1 LDGDEQEQRAAQQD
15 RTLPK
20 DPARPFPTLRE
31 RRYSNAL
38 ERGLAILACF
48 TPERPLL
55 GIVEIERMLGTSHTT
70 THRYVTTLVEHGYL
84 TQDRSRKYRLD
95 FGAIDVGMEAL
106 NAIDLCNHAHSEL
119 QALSRATGATVEMA
133 VLDGPEILLVD
144 SVRAR
149 RGAKAKPGEGGH
161 GGVEIAA
168 GSRLPAYC
176 TSMGIV
182 LLAHLLPE
190 IQRQLIAEMALV
202 EHGPKTLVSEQLLRE
217 ELERVRGDGLGIN
230 DEASAESIRA
240 IAAPVRDEAGDVIAA
255 VNVVGDEM
263 VLDLEDLIDRFE
275 GMLLAT
281 TGKISRRLGWD
292 GERWLR

>member
-1 LDGDEQEQRAAQQD
+1 LEGDEEEPGPVQD
-15 RTLPK
+15 ERTLPK

-84 TQDRSRKYRLD
+84 TQDPSRKYRLD
-95 FGAIDVGMEAL
+95 FGAIDVGMQTL

-133 VLDGPEILLVD
+133 VLDGPEILLID

-149 RGAKAKPGEGGH
+149 RGGRARPGEGGNR
-161 GGVEIAA
+161 GEEITA
-168 GSRLPAYC
+168 GSHLPAYC
-176 TSMGIV
+176 TSLGLV
-182 LLAHLLPE
+182 LLAHLPPE
-190 IQRQLIAEMALV
+190 IQRRLIAEMALV
-202 EHGPKTLVSEQLLRE
+202 EHGPKTIVSKQRLLE
-217 ELERVRGDGLGIN
+217 ELERVRGDGLGVN
-230 DEASAESIRA
+230 DEASAEGIRA
-240 IAAPVRDEAGDVIAA
+240 IAAPVRDEAADVIAA
-255 VNVVGDEM
+255 VNVVGDET
-263 VLDLEDLIDRFE
+263 VLDLEDLVDRFE
-275 GMLLAT
+275 GVLLASV
-281 TGKISRRLGWD
+281 GKISKRLGWD
-292 GERWLR
+292 GAH

>member
-1 LDGDEQEQRAAQQD
+1 
-15 RTLPK
+15 
-20 DPARPFPTLRE
+20 
-31 RRYSNAL
+31 
-38 ERGLAILACF
+38 
-48 TPERPLL
+48 
-55 GIVEIERMLGTSHTT
+55 
-70 THRYVTTLVEHGYL
+70 
-84 TQDRSRKYRLD
+84 
-95 FGAIDVGMEAL
+95 
-106 NAIDLCNHAHSEL
+106 
-119 QALSRATGATVEMA
+119 
-133 VLDGPEILLVD
+133 
-144 SVRAR
+144 
-149 RGAKAKPGEGGH
+149 
-161 GGVEIAA
+161 
-168 GSRLPAYC
+168 
-176 TSMGIV
+176 MGIV

-263 VLDLEDLIDRFE
+263 VLDVEDLIDRFE